1 MKKRIGVFIG
11 EVTLE
16 HQEIILK
23 AAFKKASGFNYDV
36 FVFCNFGA
44 YGDNVLHSDGEKSV
58 MKIPALDTLD
68 GIIVVEDTFDIAG
81 MCEELRAYLK
91 QEAKCPVVYLR
102 EKNEDAYSVLV
113 SGGEAIAEMTRHFIY
128 HHGYRDICF
137 MSGPSDS
144 EDAMDR
150 YNNFMK
156 VMKEAGIE
164 VTRHMVYEGDYWR
177 KRGKQAVDWFMEGRE
192 TYPRVIICAN
202 DYMALSICEELKE
215 RGVRIPEDVCVS
227 GYDDILEVRSY
238 WPSLTSI
245 RVPFVQLGEKAVE
258 VIHNVN
264 CNIPQEKV
272 VWLNPILKYRRSCG
286 CGEQGVGEDL
296 SWLMTKNYYQE
307 DDMKQSVFMNS
318 EYQAAFEEEDYL
330 RVAEKYLVNVR
341 CDKAYL
347 CLCDRADELETVENE
362 SNYTEQMILKRI
374 FERGSKAVKCE
385 QFFERRDLLPQEIL
399 EYEDAKGYLLFP
411 VHHGNK
417 CYGYMVFWFKE
428 GWPYSY
434 IQAYLMG
441 MASAIEGANMHREV
455 SSLEKIKSLYHRDAL
470 TGIYNRRG
478 FEKHLRAL
486 HERFAEEGKYLSIVS
501 IDMNDLK
508 YINDNFGHAE
518 GDEALCSLANVLQS
532 LTGEDEICARVGGDE
547 FFILLYSDSR
557 ERDEHFENDFIK
569 AMQEEEKRMA
579 KPYPFRASVGICCF
593 GEEEDLSLLACMQ
606 LADKRMYTQKRKNKM
621 MRNGYGWID

>member
-1 MKKRIGVFIG
+1 MKKRIGVFMG

-23 AAFKKASGFNYDV
+23 AVFQKANSLDYDV

-44 YGDNVLHSDGEKSV
+44 YGDNLLHTEGEKSV
-58 MKIPALDTLD
+58 IKIPDLDTFS
-68 GIIVVEDTFDIAG
+68 GIIVTEDTFDIDG
-81 MCEELRAYLK
+81 MDTELRQYLK
-91 QEAKCPVVYLR
+91 EKAKCPVVYLR
-102 EKNEDAYSVLV
+102 EKNEDCYSVLV
-113 SGGEAIAEMTRHFIY
+113 SGGKAIAEMTRHFIY

-137 MSGPSDS
+137 MSGPADS

-150 YNNFMK
+150 YNNFLE
-156 VMKEAGIE
+156 VMNEAGIA
-164 VTRHMVYEGDYWR
+164 VTDHMVFDGDYWR
-177 KRGKQAVDWFMEGRE
+177 KKAKEAIDWFMEGRD
-192 TYPRVIICAN
+192 TYPRVILCAN
-202 DYMALSICEELKE
+202 DYMALSICDELKK
-215 RGVRIPEDVCVS
+215 RGVRVPEDVCVS
-227 GYDDILEVRSY
+227 GYDDILESRSY

-245 RVPFVQLGEKAVE
+245 RVPFAMLGERAVE

-264 CNIPQEKV
+264 SGISQSKEE
-272 VWLNPILKYRRSCG
+272 WLKPIFQYRRSCG

-318 EYQAAFEEEDYL
+318 EYQDAFEEEDYL
-330 RVAEKYLVNVR
+330 RVAEKYLLNVR

-347 CLCDRADELETVENE
+347 CLCDRADEMEALANE
-362 SNYTEQMILKRI
+362 SEYTERMILKRV
-374 FERGSKAVKCE
+374 FSKDNKSVKCE
-385 QFFERRDLLPQEIL
+385 IVFDRKDLLPKEIM
-399 EYEDAKGYLLFP
+399 EKEDAKGYLLFP
-411 VHHGNK
+411 IHHGNK
-417 CYGYMVFWFKE
+417 CYGYMVFWFAE

-455 SSLEKIKSLYHRDAL
+455 SSLEKIKSLYHRDPL

-478 FEKHLRAL
+478 FERQLQSL
-486 HERFAEEGKYLSIVS
+486 HERFQDEGKYLSIVS

-518 GDEALCSLANVLQS
+518 GDEALCRLAGVLDG
-532 LTGEDEICARVGGDE
+532 LVGEDEICARVGGDE
-547 FFILLYSDSR
+547 FFMLLYSDSR
-557 ERDEHFENDFIK
+557 ERDEHFEEAFIT
-569 AMQEEEKRMA
+569 AMQEEEKRVV

-593 GEEEDLSLLACMQ
+593 SEEEDLSLMACMQ

>member
-1 MKKRIGVFIG
+1 MRKKIGVFMG

-23 AAFKKASGFNYDV
+23 AAFVKANSLNYDV

-44 YGDNVLHSDGEKSV
+44 YGDNVLHTDGEKSV
-58 MKIPALDTLD
+58 MKIPDLDAFD
-68 GIIVVEDTFDIAG
+68 GIIVAEDTFDIAG
-81 MCEELRAYLK
+81 MDVELRAYLK
-91 QEAKCPVVYLR
+91 QKAHCPVVYLR
-102 EKNEDAYSVLV
+102 EKNDDSYSLLV

-128 HHGYRDICF
+128 HHGFRDICF

-150 YNNFMK
+150 YHNFLA

-164 VTRHMVYEGDYWR
+164 VTEHMVFDGDYWR
-177 KRGKQAVDWFMEGRE
+177 ARGKQAVDWFMEGRD
-192 TYPRVIICAN
+192 TYPRVILCAN
-202 DYMALSICEELKE
+202 DYMALSVCEELKK

-227 GYDDILEVRSY
+227 GYDDILEVRSF
-238 WPSLTSI
+238 WPSITSV
-245 RVPFVQLGEKAVE
+245 RVPFAQLGERAVE
-258 VIHNVN
+258 IIHNVN
-264 CNIPQEKV
+264 SNIPQEKV
-272 VWLNPILKYRRSCG
+272 EWLKPIFQYRRSCG
-286 CGEQGVGEDL
+286 CGEQGVGEDM
-296 SWLMTKNYYQE
+296 SWLMTKNYYLG

-318 EYQAAFEEEDYL
+318 EYQEAFEEEEYL
-330 RVAEKYLVNVR
+330 RVAEKYLLNVR
-341 CDKAYL
+341 CDKAYF
-347 CLCDRADELETVENE
+347 CMCDKADEVEALANET
-362 SNYTEQMILKRI
+362 NYTEKMILKRI
-374 FERGSKAVKCE
+374 FVKGSRAVKCN
-385 QFFERRDLLPQEIL
+385 QVFDRTDLLPRDIL
-399 EYEDAKGYLLFP
+399 DNEDAKGYLLFP

-417 CYGYMVFWFKE
+417 CYGYMIFWFKE

-478 FEKHLRAL
+478 FERQLRSL
-486 HERFAEEGKYLSIVS
+486 HERFEDEGKYLSIVS

-518 GDEALCSLANVLQS
+518 GDEALCRLASVLESLI
-532 LTGEDEICARVGGDE
+532 GEDEICARVGGDE
-547 FFILLYSDSR
+547 FFMLLYSDSR
-557 ERDEHFENDFIK
+557 ERDEHFEEAFIA
-569 AMQEEEKRMA
+569 AMEEEEKKMA
-579 KPYPFRASVGICCF
+579 KPYPFRASMGICCF
-593 GEEEDLSLLACMQ
+593 SEEEDLSLMSCMQ